1 MFIPLFKKKLA
12 QEEYI
17 HVLITHFN
25 LDYSK
30 TFPTVPLG
38 QYKNP
43 EWLGK
48 RFDLF
53 EKYCLPSV
61 ERQTDKN
68 FLWLCTF
75 HEDTPEPFM
84 SRIKEYAA
92 KYSYMKLYFGTRFDE
107 YIQNFVGIIKENM
120 PQKPYLVTTRLDN
133 DDGIAV
139 DYIEN
144 IHKNLYETKNG
155 YFIDYIYG
163 YIYDVAQKQP
173 YFQKFRRNPFSTRV
187 ERWENAQTIRKFSHD
202 TIDDHGDVLRVK
214 NKNNPM
220 WLQVIH
226 ENNVMNEVDG
236 VIPND
241 LSDFK
246 SRFII
251 AGEQNA

>member
-1 MFIPLFKKKLA
+1 MFIPLFKKKIT
-12 QEEYI
+12 QEEYV
-17 HVLITHFN
+17 HVIITHFN

-30 TFPTVPLG
+30 TYPKVPLG

-43 EWLGK
+43 EWLEK
-48 RFDLF
+48 RFSLF

-75 HEDTPEPFM
+75 HKDTPEPFM
-84 SRIKEYAA
+84 SRIKEYAE
-92 KYSYMKLYFGTRFDE
+92 KYSYIRLNFDVHIEE
-107 YIQNFVGIIKENM
+107 YIRNYEKILKEKIS
-120 PQKPYLVTTRLDN
+120 PKLYLVTTRLDN

-163 YIYDVAQKQP
+163 YIYDAIEHKP
-173 YFQKFRRNPFSTRV
+173 HFQKFRRNPFSTRV
-187 ERWENAQTIRKFSHD
+187 ERWENAQTIRKFNHD
-202 TIDDHGDVLRVK
+202 SIDEYGPVLRVK
-214 NKNNPM
+214 NKTNPM

-226 ENNVMNEVDG
+226 GENVLNEVDG
-236 VIPND
+236 FVPEN